1 MRLESGDARV
11 IHRGLRPA
19 KAAQQTGT
27 GGLGVNSDA
36 DASADAQLADQLTT
50 VIAKA
55 AAAIRAADYRGV
67 ASRLKSD
74 GSRVT
79 AADEAAEAII
89 LSELAHIAPRI
100 PVVSEESAGG
110 SSDVRTCFLVDPL
123 DGTAEFLAGRDEY
136 TINIAVVRDGAPV
149 IGLIAAPASGIVW
162 RGVVGRGAERLT
174 SSPDYAGLREATPIR
189 ARPWPAGRRVTA
201 AVSRTHYEAASA
213 AFLRRLG
220 VTETIACGSA
230 LKFARIAEG
239 AADVYPRLAP
249 TCEWDVAAGHALVT
263 AAGGTVTAPDGTP
276 LSYGR
281 TSDFR
286 VPGFIAWGDPRAA
299 ADQAVVIE

>member
-1 MRLESGDARV
+1 V
-11 IHRGLRPA
+11 
-19 KAAQQTGT
+19 GT

-36 DASADAQLADQLTT
+36 DASADAQLAESLTD
-50 VIAKA
+50 VIGKA
-55 AAAIRAADYRGV
+55 AAAIRAHDYRSV
-67 ASRLKSD
+67 ESRLKPD
-74 GSRVT
+74 RSRVT

-89 LSELAHIAPRI
+89 LSELAHVAPHI

-110 SSDVRTCFLVDPL
+110 SSGVRRCFLVDPL

-136 TINIAVVRDGAPV
+136 TVNIALVRDGTPV

-162 RGVVGRGAERLT
+162 RGVVRRGAERLT
-174 SSPDYAGLREATPIR
+174 FSPDYAGLREATPIR

-213 AFLRRLG
+213 AFLTRFAP
-220 VTETIACGSA
+220 VDEVMCGSA

-239 AADVYPRLAP
+239 TADVYPRLAP

-263 AAGGTVTAPDGTP
+263 AAGGTVTAPDGAP
-276 LSYGR
+276 LTYGH

-286 VPGFIAWGDPRAA
+286 VVGFIAWGDPRAA
-299 ADQAVVIE
+299 AGQAIVIE

>member
-1 MRLESGDARV
+1 VE
-11 IHRGLRPA
+11 
-19 KAAQQTGT
+19 T

-36 DASADAQLADQLTT
+36 DGSADVRLADQLTA

-55 AAAIRAADYRGV
+55 AAAIRAADYRDV
-67 ASRLKSD
+67 ASRVKSD

-89 LSELAHIAPRI
+89 LSELAHVAPDI

-110 SSDVRTCFLVDPL
+110 SSGVRTFFLVDPL

-136 TINIAVVRDGAPV
+136 TVNIALVRGGAPV
-149 IGLIAAPASGIVW
+149 IGLIAAPASGIIW

-189 ARPWPAGRRVTA
+189 ARPWPGGRRVTA

-213 AFLRRLG
+213 AFLTRFAP
-220 VTETIACGSA
+220 VDEVMCGSA

-249 TCEWDVAAGHALVT
+249 TCEWDVAAGHALVA
-263 AAGGTVTAPDGTP
+263 AAGGAVTAPDGTP
-276 LSYGR
+276 LSYGC
-281 TSDFR
+281 TKDFR
-286 VPGFIAWGDPRAA
+286 VAGFIAWGDPRAA
-299 ADQAVVIE
+299 AGQAIVIE